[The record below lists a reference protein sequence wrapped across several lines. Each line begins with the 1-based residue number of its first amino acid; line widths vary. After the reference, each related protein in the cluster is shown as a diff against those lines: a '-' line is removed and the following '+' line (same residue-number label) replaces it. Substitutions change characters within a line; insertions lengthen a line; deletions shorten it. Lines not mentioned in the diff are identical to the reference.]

1 MKDNKND
8 STTVLSRFGRDKR
21 QRTVTA
27 TAERVE
33 RRPRLQRD
41 AADSEQPSSEGPR
54 ERASYNPHFTADNR
68 PAFDKPRRQF
78 GDKPAYGERKSGDKP
93 RYEHRDGDKPR
104 RQFGDKPAYGERKSG
119 DKPRYEHR
127 DGDKPRRQYGDKP
140 AYGEH
145 KYGDKPRYEHRDGDK
160 PRRQYG
166 DKPAYGE
173 RSFGDKPRY
182 ENRDGDKPRRQ
193 YGDKPA
199 YGERKFGDKP
209 AYGERKF
216 GDKPRY
222 EHRDGDKPR
231 RQYGD
236 KPAYGERKFGDKK
249 YGDRKFG
256 DKPYKPGPRKHD
268 DKPASYP
275 KFTPEKQVGEMR
287 LNRFLAQSGLCSR
300 READDFITAGLVT
313 VNGQIVTQ
321 LGTKVL
327 PTDEVKFNDSRVQG
341 EKKVYLVLNKPKGYV
356 TSLDDPHAGK
366 TVMDLVEGAC
376 TERIYPVGRLDKNS
390 LGLLLFTN
398 DGDLT
403 KQLTHPSYLKKKI
416 YQVTLDKP
424 LARADMDRIAEGITL
439 EDGEIFADEISYVK
453 ENKQEI
459 GIEIHS
465 GRNRIVRRIF
475 EFLGYTVTKLDR
487 VYYAG
492 LTKKNLK
499 RGAWRFLS
507 REEVERLKSGQYE

>member
-54 ERASYNPHFTADNR
+54 GRASYNPHFTADNR

-104 RQFGDKPAYGERKSG
+104 RQY
-119 DKPRYEHR
+119 
-127 DGDKPRRQYGDKP
+127 
-140 AYGEH
+140 
-145 KYGDKPRYEHRDGDK
+145 
-160 PRRQYG
+160 
-166 DKPAYGE
+166 
-173 RSFGDKPRY
+173 
-182 ENRDGDKPRRQ
+182 
-193 YGDKPA
+193 
-199 YGERKFGDKP
+199 GDKP

-327 PTDEVKFNDSRVQG
+327 PTDEVKFNDSLVQG
-341 EKKVYLVLNKPKGYV
+341 ENKVYLVLNKPKGYV

>member
-54 ERASYNPHFTADNR
+54 GRASYNPHFTADNR

-127 DGDKPRRQYGDKP
+127 DGAKPRRQY
-140 AYGEH
+140 
-145 KYGDKPRYEHRDGDK
+145 
-160 PRRQYG
+160 
-166 DKPAYGE
+166 
-173 RSFGDKPRY
+173 
-182 ENRDGDKPRRQ
+182 
-193 YGDKPA
+193 
-199 YGERKFGDKP
+199 GDKP

>member
-68 PAFDKPRRQF
+68 PAF
-78 GDKPAYGERKSGDKP
+78 
-93 RYEHRDGDKPR
+93 
-104 RQFGDKPAYGERKSG
+104 
-119 DKPRYEHR
+119 
-127 DGDKPRRQYGDKP
+127 
-140 AYGEH
+140 
-145 KYGDKPRYEHRDGDK
+145 
-160 PRRQYG
+160 
-166 DKPAYGE
+166 
-173 RSFGDKPRY
+173 
-182 ENRDGDKPRRQ
+182 DKPRRQ

>member
-78 GDKPAYGERKSGDKP
+78 GDKPAYGERKS
-93 RYEHRDGDKPR
+93 
-104 RQFGDKPAYGERKSG
+104 
-119 DKPRYEHR
+119 
-127 DGDKPRRQYGDKP
+127 
-140 AYGEH
+140 
-145 KYGDKPRYEHRDGDK
+145 
-160 PRRQYG
+160 
-166 DKPAYGE
+166 
-173 RSFGDKPRY
+173 
-182 ENRDGDKPRRQ
+182 
-193 YGDKPA
+193 
-199 YGERKFGDKP
+199 
-209 AYGERKF
+209 

-327 PTDEVKFNDSRVQG
+327 PTDEGKFNDSRVQG

-465 GRNRIVRRIF
+465 GRNRIERRIF

>member
-1 MKDNKND
+1 MKDSKND
-8 STTVLSRFGRDKR
+8 STPVLERFARDKR
-21 QRTVTA
+21 KRTVIA

-41 AADSEQPSSEGPR
+41 AADSEQPSHPYRPES
-54 ERASYNPHFTADNR
+54 RASYNPNFTAENRPRFEHPRREDEERPRRTFGERDNR
-68 PAFDKPRRQF
+68 SGEERPQRS
-78 GDKPAYGERKSGDKP
+78 YGERP
-93 RYEHRDGDKPR
+93 R
-104 RQFGDKPAYGERKSG
+104 
-119 DKPRYEHR
+119 
-127 DGDKPRRQYGDKP
+127 
-140 AYGEH
+140 YGEH
-145 KYGDKPRYEHRDGDK
+145 SRFEHNDRPRRTYGDSDNRSDEER
-160 PRRQYG
+160 PRRT
-166 DKPAYGE
+166 
-173 RSFGDKPRY
+173 FGDKPRFAG
-182 ENRDGDKPRRQ
+182 EHPRREEGERPRS
-193 YGDKPA
+193 YGPKGPKAA
-199 YGERKFGDKP
+199 YGEKRSGKFDDRKGPKGGKFAAKGTEGRTFDKRSRKGADKP
-209 AYGERKF
+209 V
-216 GDKPRY
+216 
-222 EHRDGDKPR
+222 
-231 RQYGD
+231 
-236 KPAYGERKFGDKK
+236 
-249 YGDRKFG
+249 
-256 DKPYKPGPRKHD
+256 
-268 DKPASYP
+268 SYP
-275 KFTPEKQVGEMR
+275 KYDPAVQTGEMR
-287 LNRFLAQSGLCSR
+287 LNRFIAQSGICSR
-300 READDFITAGLVT
+300 READDFILAGVVS
-313 VNGQIVTQ
+313 VNGKIVTE

-327 PTDEVKFNDSRVQG
+327 PTDEVRFNDEPVRG

-366 TVMDLVEGAC
+366 TVMELVKGAC

-403 KQLTHPSYLKKKI
+403 KQLTHPSYQKKKI

-424 LARADMDRIAEGITL
+424 LTRADMDRIAEGITL

-499 RGAWRFLS
+499 RGAWRFLT
-507 REEVERLKSGQYE
+507 REEVERLKSGLYE

>member
-54 ERASYNPHFTADNR
+54 GRASYNPHFTADNR

-104 RQFGDKPAYGERKSG
+104 RQY
-119 DKPRYEHR
+119 
-127 DGDKPRRQYGDKP
+127 
-140 AYGEH
+140 
-145 KYGDKPRYEHRDGDK
+145 
-160 PRRQYG
+160 
-166 DKPAYGE
+166 
-173 RSFGDKPRY
+173 
-182 ENRDGDKPRRQ
+182 
-193 YGDKPA
+193 
-199 YGERKFGDKP
+199 GDKP

-424 LARADMDRIAEGITL
+424 LARADMDRIAEGVTL
-439 EDGEIFADEISYVK
+439 EDGEIHADEISYVK

>member
-8 STTVLSRFGRDKR
+8 STTILSRFGRDKR

-93 RYEHRDGDKPR
+93 RYEHRDGDN
-104 RQFGDKPAYGERKSG
+104 
-119 DKPRYEHR
+119 
-127 DGDKPRRQYGDKP
+127 
-140 AYGEH
+140 
-145 KYGDKPRYEHRDGDK
+145 

-173 RSFGDKPRY
+173 RS
-182 ENRDGDKPRRQ
+182 
-193 YGDKPA
+193 
-199 YGERKFGDKP
+199 
-209 AYGERKF
+209 F

>member
-54 ERASYNPHFTADNR
+54 GRASYNPHFTADNR
-68 PAFDKPRRQF
+68 PAFDKPRRSF
-78 GDKPAYGERKSGDKP
+78 GDERQGDRARSDE
-93 RYEHRDGDKPR
+93 RY
-104 RQFGDKPAYGERKSG
+104 
-119 DKPRYEHR
+119 R
-127 DGDKPRRQYGDKP
+127 DGDKPRRQY
-140 AYGEH
+140 
-145 KYGDKPRYEHRDGDK
+145 
-160 PRRQYG
+160 
-166 DKPAYGE
+166 
-173 RSFGDKPRY
+173 
-182 ENRDGDKPRRQ
+182 
-193 YGDKPA
+193 
-199 YGERKFGDKP
+199 GDKP

>member
-1 MKDNKND
+1 MKDFKND
-8 STTVLSRFGRDKR
+8 STSVLARFGRDKR

-41 AADSEQPSSEGPR
+41 AADSEQPSDDRKPDK
-54 ERASYNPHFTADNR
+54 RASYNPHFTEDNR
-68 PAFDKPRRQF
+68 PAFDRPRRSF
-78 GDKPAYGERKSGDKP
+78 GDKPQGDRARSDER
-93 RYEHRDGDKPR
+93 YRDGDKPR
-104 RQFGDKPAYGERKSG
+104 RSFGDKPRGDKPAYGDSRGPKKFG
-119 DKPRYEHR
+119 APA
-127 DGDKPRRQYGDKP
+127 DGD
-140 AYGEH
+140 
-145 KYGDKPRYEHRDGDK
+145 
-160 PRRQYG
+160 
-166 DKPAYGE
+166 
-173 RSFGDKPRY
+173 
-182 ENRDGDKPRRQ
+182 
-193 YGDKPA
+193 
-199 YGERKFGDKP
+199 RKFGD
-209 AYGERKF
+209 RKF
-216 GDKPRY
+216 GD
-222 EHRDGDKPR
+222 
-231 RQYGD
+231 
-236 KPAYGERKFGDKK
+236 RKFGDKK
-249 YGDRKFG
+249 SGNRSFG
-256 DKPYKPGPRKHD
+256 DKPYKPGFRKHD

-275 KFTPEKQVGEMR
+275 KFTPEKQIGEMR

-321 LGTKVL
+321 LGTKVM

-366 TVMDLVEGAC
+366 TVMELVQGAC

-403 KQLTHPSYLKKKI
+403 KQLTHPAFRKKKI
-416 YQVTLDKP
+416 YQVSLDKP
-424 LARADMDRIAEGITL
+424 LTRADMDRIAEGITL

-453 ENKQEI
+453 DNKQEV

>member
-54 ERASYNPHFTADNR
+54 GRASYNPHFTADNR

-104 RQFGDKPAYGERKSG
+104 RQYGDKPAYGERK
-119 DKPRYEHR
+119 
-127 DGDKPRRQYGDKP
+127 
-140 AYGEH
+140 
-145 KYGDKPRYEHRDGDK
+145 
-160 PRRQYG
+160 
-166 DKPAYGE
+166 
-173 RSFGDKPRY
+173 FGDKPRY

-193 YGDKPA
+193 Y
-199 YGERKFGDKP
+199 GDKP

-341 EKKVYLVLNKPKGYV
+341 EKEVSLVLNKPKGYV

>member
-1 MKDNKND
+1 MKDFKND
-8 STTVLSRFGRDKR
+8 STSVLTRFGRDKR

-41 AADSEQPSSEGPR
+41 AADSEQPSDDRKPVK
-54 ERASYNPHFTADNR
+54 RASYNPHFTEDNR
-68 PAFDKPRRQF
+68 PAFDKPRRSF
-78 GDKPAYGERKSGDKP
+78 GDERQGDRARSDE
-93 RYEHRDGDKPR
+93 RYRDGDKPR
-104 RQFGDKPAYGERKSG
+104 R
-119 DKPRYEHR
+119 
-127 DGDKPRRQYGDKP
+127 
-140 AYGEH
+140 
-145 KYGDKPRYEHRDGDK
+145 
-160 PRRQYG
+160 
-166 DKPAYGE
+166 
-173 RSFGDKPRY
+173 SFGDKPRG
-182 ENRDGDKPRRQ
+182 E
-193 YGDKPA
+193 KPA
-199 YGERKFGDKP
+199 SGDNRGPKKFGDKP
-209 AYGERKF
+209 A
-216 GDKPRY
+216 GD
-222 EHRDGDKPR
+222 R
-231 RQYGD
+231 RF
-236 KPAYGERKFGDKK
+236 ADKK
-249 YGDRKFG
+249 SGDRRFG
-256 DKPYKPGPRKHD
+256 DKPYKPGFRKHD

-275 KFTPEKQVGEMR
+275 KFTPEKQIGEMR

-300 READDFITAGLVT
+300 READDFITAGLVS
-313 VNGQIVTQ
+313 VNGQIVTE

-366 TVMDLVEGAC
+366 TVMELVKGAC

-403 KQLTHPSYLKKKI
+403 KQLTHPSYRKKKI

-424 LARADMDRIAEGITL
+424 LTRADMDRIAEGITL

-453 ENKQEI
+453 ENKQEV

>member
-1 MKDNKND
+1 MKDPNND
-8 STTVLSRFGRDKR
+8 STPVLERFGRDKR
-21 QRTVTA
+21 KRTVVA

-41 AADSEQPSSEGPR
+41 AADSEQPSFENRPER
-54 ERASYNPHFTADNR
+54 RASYNPHFTADNR
-68 PAFDKPRRQF
+68 PVFEKPHYGDKSRGEGDRPRRSYDDRPRPYGDRPRQYDDKPRSYGDRQRQDDDRPRRSF
-78 GDKPAYGERKSGDKP
+78 GDKP
-93 RYEHRDGDKPR
+93 RYDGDRHRSDEERPR
-104 RQFGDKPAYGERKSG
+104 RS
-119 DKPRYEHR
+119 
-127 DGDKPRRQYGDKP
+127 YGDKP
-140 AYGEH
+140 AYGE
-145 KYGDKPRYEHRDGDK
+145 K
-160 PRRQYG
+160 
-166 DKPAYGE
+166 
-173 RSFGDKPRY
+173 
-182 ENRDGDKPRRQ
+182 
-193 YGDKPA
+193 
-199 YGERKFGDKP
+199 KFGPK
-209 AYGERKF
+209 
-216 GDKPRY
+216 
-222 EHRDGDKPR
+222 
-231 RQYGD
+231 
-236 KPAYGERKFGDKK
+236 
-249 YGDRKFG
+249 KFG
-256 DKPYKPGPRKHD
+256 DKPYGEKKFGEKKFGDKKFGDRKFVDKPFKPAYKKHD

-275 KFTPEKQVGEMR
+275 KFNPEKQTGEMR
-287 LNRFLAQSGLCSR
+287 LNRFIAQSGICSR
-300 READDFITAGLVT
+300 READDFITAGVVS
-313 VNGQIVTQ
+313 VNGKIVTE

-327 PTDEVKFNDSRVQG
+327 PTDEVRFNDEPVQG

-366 TVMDLVEGAC
+366 TVMELVSGAC

-403 KQLTHPSYLKKKI
+403 KQLTHPSYKKKKI

-424 LARADMDRIAEGITL
+424 LTRADMDRIAEGVTL

-453 ENKQEI
+453 ENKQEV

-499 RGAWRFLS
+499 RGAWRFLT

>member
-1 MKDNKND
+1 MDYLCPTNSFPLTLKFLHPPPNKQTQTPKKHNKND

-54 ERASYNPHFTADNR
+54 GRASYNPHFTADNR

-127 DGDKPRRQYGDKP
+127 DGDKPRRQY
-140 AYGEH
+140 
-145 KYGDKPRYEHRDGDK
+145 
-160 PRRQYG
+160 
-166 DKPAYGE
+166 
-173 RSFGDKPRY
+173 
-182 ENRDGDKPRRQ
+182 
-193 YGDKPA
+193 
-199 YGERKFGDKP
+199 GDKP

>member
-104 RQFGDKPAYGERKSG
+104 RQYGDKPAYGERKF
-119 DKPRYEHR
+119 
-127 DGDKPRRQYGDKP
+127 
-140 AYGEH
+140 
-145 KYGDKPRYEHRDGDK
+145 GDKPRYEHRDGDK

-173 RSFGDKPRY
+173 RKY
-182 ENRDGDKPRRQ
+182 
-193 YGDKPA
+193 
-199 YGERKFGDKP
+199 
-209 AYGERKF
+209 

>member
-1 MKDNKND
+1 MK
-8 STTVLSRFGRDKR
+8 
-21 QRTVTA
+21 
-27 TAERVE
+27 AER
-33 RRPRLQRD
+33 
-41 AADSEQPSSEGPR
+41 S
-54 ERASYNPHFTADNR
+54 F
-68 PAFDKPRRQF
+68 
-78 GDKPAYGERKSGDKP
+78 
-93 RYEHRDGDKPR
+93 
-104 RQFGDKPAYGERKSG
+104 G

-127 DGDKPRRQYGDKP
+127 DGDKPRRQY
-140 AYGEH
+140 
-145 KYGDKPRYEHRDGDK
+145 
-160 PRRQYG
+160 
-166 DKPAYGE
+166 
-173 RSFGDKPRY
+173 
-182 ENRDGDKPRRQ
+182 
-193 YGDKPA
+193 
-199 YGERKFGDKP
+199 GDKP

>member
-41 AADSEQPSSEGPR
+41 AADSEQPSSEGSR

-68 PAFDKPRRQF
+68 PAFDKPRRQY
-78 GDKPAYGERKSGDKP
+78 GDKPAYGERK
-93 RYEHRDGDKPR
+93 
-104 RQFGDKPAYGERKSG
+104 F
-119 DKPRYEHR
+119 
-127 DGDKPRRQYGDKP
+127 
-140 AYGEH
+140 
-145 KYGDKPRYEHRDGDK
+145 GDKPRYEHRDGDK

-173 RSFGDKPRY
+173 RS
-182 ENRDGDKPRRQ
+182 
-193 YGDKPA
+193 
-199 YGERKFGDKP
+199 
-209 AYGERKF
+209 F

>member
-1 MKDNKND
+1 MKDSKND
-8 STTVLSRFGRDKR
+8 STPVLERFARDKR
-21 QRTVTA
+21 KRTVIA

-41 AADSEQPSSEGPR
+41 AADSEQPSHSYRPEH
-54 ERASYNPHFTADNR
+54 RASYNPNFTAENRPRFEHPRHDDGEQYRYYDEKPRTGDRSRFDGERPHRSYGENDNR
-68 PAFDKPRRQF
+68 RNDERPRRSF
-78 GDKPAYGERKSGDKP
+78 GD
-93 RYEHRDGDKPR
+93 RDNRFQSEDRPR
-104 RQFGDKPAYGERKSG
+104 RSFGDRDNRFGGEEGDRPQRSYGSRG
-119 DKPRYEHR
+119 P
-127 DGDKPRRQYGDKP
+127 KP

-145 KYGDKPRYEHRDGDK
+145 SGKFADRKGGKFAPK
-160 PRRQYG
+160 S
-166 DKPAYGE
+166 GE
-173 RSFGDKPRY
+173 NRFGDKRQ
-182 ENRDGDKPRRQ
+182 RRGDDR
-193 YGDKPA
+193 PA
-199 YGERKFGDKP
+199 
-209 AYGERKF
+209 
-216 GDKPRY
+216 
-222 EHRDGDKPR
+222 
-231 RQYGD
+231 
-236 KPAYGERKFGDKK
+236 
-249 YGDRKFG
+249 
-256 DKPYKPGPRKHD
+256 
-268 DKPASYP
+268 ASYP
-275 KFTPEKQVGEMR
+275 KYDPAKQTGEMR
-287 LNRFLAQSGLCSR
+287 LNRFIAQSGICSR
-300 READDFITAGLVT
+300 READNFIQAGVVT
-313 VNGQIVTQ
+313 VNGKVVTE

-327 PTDEVKFNDSRVQG
+327 PTDEVRFNDEPVHG

-366 TVMDLVEGAC
+366 TVMELVKGAC

-403 KQLTHPSYLKKKI
+403 KQLTHPSYQKKKI

-424 LARADMDRIAEGITL
+424 LTRADMDRIAEGITL

-499 RGAWRFLS
+499 RGAWRFLT